1 MRKLSRASGSRK
13 ALFRALLRALVEN
26 GKIVTT
32 KAKAKAVQKEVDRV
46 MALLK
51 KEAESDRRRLL
62 AILGN
67 DKKTLESL
75 IAKYRETTKDRK
87 SGFTRII
94 ALPQRKGDMAKMATL
109 ELVDKAAEVKREK
122 KAKKARVVAKKTA
135 KTRKVA
141 KK

>member
-94 ALPQRKGDMAKMATL
+94 ALPQRKGDMAKIATL
-109 ELVDKAAEVKREK
+109 ELVDKATEIKHEK
-122 KAKKARVVAKKTA
+122 KVKTKKVVKKAVKPKKAT
-135 KTRKVA
+135 